1 MANVKT
7 LLTTGMLAV
16 GAVLLGY
23 AVFFSDSDDDP
34 SGWVPVNDRLQA
46 ALTSSE
52 PPKVTTQPT
61 DAPVPPKA
69 APDATQSAPPAPTQ
83 SAPPAPAQSAPPT
96 PAQSAPQAATAS
108 LLDLN
113 AAAQQQLE
121 ELPGIGP
128 SKAKAIIAYREQHG
142 AFKSVEDLLNVKGI
156 GPKMLE
162 KLAAHVTVQAVN

>member
-69 APDATQSAPPAPTQ
+69 APDATQSAPPAPAQ
-83 SAPPAPAQSAPPT
+83 SAPPAPAQSV
-96 PAQSAPQAATAS
+96 PQAAAAS

-156 GPKMLE
+156 GPIMLE